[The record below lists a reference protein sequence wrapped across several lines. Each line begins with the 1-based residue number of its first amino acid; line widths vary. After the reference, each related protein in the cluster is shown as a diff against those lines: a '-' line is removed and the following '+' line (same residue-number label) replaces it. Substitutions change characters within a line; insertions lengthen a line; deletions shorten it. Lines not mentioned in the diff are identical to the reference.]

1 MSTITI
7 YEGFSTRMRV
17 AIVSVAALIALLN
30 LGASWY
36 VAGTAIEGLKFN
48 DQDAK
53 YIQSIGADIEDLNQ
67 RAALRIYATST
78 QAHIK
83 GIVNKQAIIIV
94 CFGCAFAFMAIGF
107 ALFLIGAD
115 GAFKFQ
121 AATDQKAN
129 LLLSSTA
136 PGMACFLFA
145 ATLVGIG
152 VTTKYELNFGAAT
165 IETNSTPRKNTEAQS
180 IHKCSKTKDGD
191 CIKDEALMGL
201 Q

>member
-1 MSTITI
+1 MNTPGI
-7 YEGFSTRMRV
+7 YEGFSPRMRV

-36 VAGTAIEGLKFN
+36 VAGTAISSLKFS

-53 YIQSIGADIEDLNQ
+53 YIQTIAADLVDVNQ
-67 RAALRIYATST
+67 RVALRIYATNT
-78 QAHIK
+78 QAHLK

-94 CFGCAFAFMAIGF
+94 CFGSAFAFMAIGF

-136 PGMACFLFA
+136 PGLACFLFA
-145 ATLVGIG
+145 AVLIGIG
-152 VTTKYELNFGAAT
+152 VTTKYELNIGAAT
-165 IETNSTPRKNTEAQS
+165 IETNSDTRHKSEAQS
-180 IHKCSKTKDGD
+180 SQGCSKTNEGD
-191 CIKDEALMGL
+191 CIKDEALNGL